1 MRFPEEKA
9 ATLLFR
15 FGQGENDPVLGEV
28 SLESGRAQWETV
40 SWAAG
45 QQCQEE
51 QSASRLGADIDS
63 VDK

>member
-28 SLESGRAQWETV
+28 SGKWLSTVGDSQLGDWVAVPGRAV
-40 SWAAG
+40 YF
-45 QQCQEE
+45 
-51 QSASRLGADIDS
+51 
-63 VDK
+63 